1 MSIKNK
7 LTKSQV
13 NSIQYETYST
23 VYLSE
28 FDFPTLFIAKPRL
41 TSFLFLRVGEDHQR
55 LLAVVPY
62 DTHEEHT
69 PKDAK
74 MDDSDNESIVS
85 TIVSEHDSDEEW
97 NVNEILAEW
106 PIDGLPRYLIEWE
119 NFDLCEA
126 TWEPVE
132 NLSNALL
139 EGWEKTKSRDDFDM
153 FKNIRDWKNAVKS
166 KYAAKLDRHRE
177 RNRRR
182 KLRGEEETSF
192 MEMEDHLKWADRFPD
207 GEEPSGSVV
216 SSPSVA
222 TDIDMDVEVGQLSQH
237 SFDKTQRASV
247 SLSEDSSP
255 KSSRQNSIASVH
267 HPSRPPMNSAATT
280 TTASFTSS
288 TSQKPPLRR
297 QPSKVLVDNKR
308 PPQKPVASSNLL
320 SSKFGVRGPIK
331 RTDGH
336 LRKGQPT
343 KARKTRP
350 AQAFTGNVFSG
361 GTVRKQ
367 RTTLAEAAKDST
379 KQSKLL
385 KPRYVNLIQ
394 KAGRDRE
401 SAAPARLPTDLI
413 SLNPAERSINGLNAL
428 PLRPEIPNE
437 TVKPLG
443 QNKNSTE
450 TIPEA
455 QKSRPKKSISWG
467 TVEEATIPARGEREE
482 SLFLREDSLIRATT
496 PIKIEDDSREA
507 EKNTGPQSESTFQTK
522 ASDNQECWAGR
533 APVMNDESSS
543 SNKSITTEVQF
554 GPGSRET
561 FSVIF
566 ERDEDQNGQP
576 WSGIFEQHPILIF
589 THSCTTRDFWSQETA
604 LVAAKLGT
612 GSVKS
617 IGDPDS
623 LATVANWLC
632 VRSVGVLLY
641 HQELCIFLYASFKE
655 SVLLHYYLF
664 RSSPHLTTRSLA
676 PIVLPEGVGGG
687 DVLPQMI
694 PTVFNRLLGFQYER
708 LLPEKALMDYSN
720 HNFFLVFPTNAV
732 EEAHF
737 LSGWLRSCNPQCR
750 LLSSLTTGHWAS
762 FRKLDQGVVIVHEE
776 AIWATRLFPSVW
788 TVLHNVPNFNFRLFS
803 ISLQPAPFYPS
814 LGQPSR
820 IGDVTLQTICGQK
833 KAVLVTPSFV
843 ISQPQQAWAF
853 FKWAYKYWQQH
864 RGAFTLILCADF
876 ENWIHEVAIVVKED
890 WETRLE
896 STRVREEDKA
906 TAEKEIDALFKCLQH
921 VRGLVGPLDDDQS
934 IVVFA
939 PNLIDGNDEQ
949 SLVNWFGWW
958 SILNLDQYRHFTVLG
973 SSPDAGIQR
982 LTHQIRIPEYAPSTL
997 GNPDDV
1003 WGKINPA
1010 ASSLVVQNQSAVE
1023 RAPQRRLHLVPRDDG
1038 ASFKRFLGQLESD
1051 IRDRDWGPQTVFNRP
1066 VSHWNIDMAHDF
1078 SEFDTYDR
1086 CLRYF
1091 NGRIHGPTFI
1101 NTGVAFCYTIEGS
1114 WKYGDNRETTN
1125 KNRRPWIAVYRPINI
1140 AKKPWRAMELII
1152 WDPVMKMPDNDPYV
1166 YDGQLIEAQRE
1177 MIRLAEGPHNKL
1189 PLRKVWI
1196 RGPDVIPQ
1204 GLTDPVDITIH
1215 QLQHLMKNLRESI
1228 PAVLPAMVTQGWR
1241 EVKSGNAPT
1250 RSRPPSPEAMDVDE
1264 PTGADDTA
1272 DDAAD
1277 EDLKIVFHAPRGKN
1291 MDRPTKCKN
1300 RLFMHCAN
1308 KRSDGYRGR
1317 TMNFVFRPTLEWY
1330 DEQVKEG
1337 RGFEHIRVM
1346 QWPAFFS
1353 KHLIEVPERPDVGS
1367 KKRGKEARK

>member
-1 MSIKNK
+1 
-7 LTKSQV
+7 
-13 NSIQYETYST
+13 
-23 VYLSE
+23 
-28 FDFPTLFIAKPRL
+28 
-41 TSFLFLRVGEDHQR
+41 
-55 LLAVVPY
+55 
-62 DTHEEHT
+62 
-69 PKDAK
+69 

-166 KYAAKLDRHRE
+166 KYAAKLDRHQE

-182 KLRGEEETSF
+182 KLRGEDETSF

-207 GEEPSGSVV
+207 GEEPSSSVV

-280 TTASFTSS
+280 TTASFTFS

-331 RTDGH
+331 RTDSH

-361 GTVRKQ
+361 GIVRKQ

-413 SLNPAERSINGLNAL
+413 SLNPAERSISGLNAL

-496 PIKIEDDSREA
+496 PIKIEDDCREA

-543 SNKSITTEVQF
+543 SNKFITTEVQF

-604 LVAAKLGT
+604 LAAAKLGT
-612 GSVKS
+612 GSVTS

-694 PTVFNRLLGFQYER
+694 PTVFNRLLGFQYEQ

-750 LLSSLTTGHWAS
+750 LLSSLTAGHWAS

-803 ISLQPAPFYPS
+803 ISLQPAPFYPC

-864 RGAFTLILCADF
+864 RGAFTLIVCADF
-876 ENWIHEVAIVVKED
+876 ENWIHEVTVVVKED

-896 STRVREEDKA
+896 STRVREEDKG

-921 VRGLVGPLDDDQS
+921 VRGLVGRLDDDQS

-939 PNLIDGNDEQ
+939 PDSIDGNDEQ

-982 LTHQIRIPEYAPSTL
+982 LTHQIRIPEYTPSTL

-1010 ASSLVVQNQSAVE
+1010 ASSLVPQNQSAVE

-1038 ASFKRFLGQLESD
+1038 VSFKRFLGQLESD

-1066 VSHWNIDMAHDF
+1066 VSYWNIDMARGF

-1091 NGRIHGPTFI
+1091 NGRIHGHPFI

-1125 KNRRPWIAVYRPINI
+1125 KNRRPWIAVYRPVDV

-1228 PAVLPAMVTQGWR
+1228 PAVLPAMMTQGWR
-1241 EVKSGNAPT
+1241 EVKSGNAPI

-1264 PTGADDTA
+1264 PTGTV
-1272 DDAAD
+1272 DAAD

-1291 MDRPTKCKN
+1291 MDQPTRCKN

-1308 KRSDGYRGR
+1308 KRSEGYRGR

-1330 DEQVKEG
+1330 DEQVQEG

-1346 QWPAFFS
+1346 EWPAFFS

-1367 KKRGKEARK
+1367 KKRGKEART

>member
-1 MSIKNK
+1 
-7 LTKSQV
+7 
-13 NSIQYETYST
+13 
-23 VYLSE
+23 
-28 FDFPTLFIAKPRL
+28 
-41 TSFLFLRVGEDHQR
+41 
-55 LLAVVPY
+55 
-62 DTHEEHT
+62 
-69 PKDAK
+69 

-132 NLSNALL
+132 NLSNSLL

-166 KYAAKLDRHRE
+166 KYAAKLDRHQE

-280 TTASFTSS
+280 TTASFTAS

-331 RTDGH
+331 RTDSH

-437 TVKPLG
+437 AVKPLG

-496 PIKIEDDSREA
+496 PIKIEDDCREA
-507 EKNTGPQSESTFQTK
+507 QKNTGPQSESTFQTK

-604 LVAAKLGT
+604 LTAAKLGT
-612 GSVKS
+612 GSVTS

-694 PTVFNRLLGFQYER
+694 PTVFNRLLGFQYEQ
-708 LLPEKALMDYSN
+708 LLPEKALMDYSD

-750 LLSSLTTGHWAS
+750 LLSSLTAGHWAS

-814 LGQPSR
+814 LSQPSR

-864 RGAFTLILCADF
+864 RNAFTLIVCADF
-876 ENWIHEVAIVVKED
+876 ENWIHEVAVVAKED

-921 VRGLVGPLDDDQS
+921 VRGLIGPLDDDQS

-939 PNLIDGNDEQ
+939 PDSIDGNDEQ

-982 LTHQIRIPEYAPSTL
+982 LTHQIRIPEYTPSTL
-997 GNPDDV
+997 GNSDDV

-1010 ASSLVVQNQSAVE
+1010 ASSLVTQNQSAVE
-1023 RAPQRRLHLVPRDDG
+1023 RAPQRRLHLAPRDDG
-1038 ASFKRFLGQLESD
+1038 VSFKRFLGQLESD

-1066 VSHWNIDMAHDF
+1066 VSYWNIDMARGI

-1091 NGRIHGPTFI
+1091 NGRIHGHPFI

-1125 KNRRPWIAVYRPINI
+1125 KNRRPWIAVYRPVDV

-1228 PAVLPAMVTQGWR
+1228 PAVLPAMMTQGWR
-1241 EVKSGNAPT
+1241 EVKSRNAPI

-1264 PTGADDTA
+1264 PTRTV
-1272 DDAAD
+1272 DASD

-1291 MDRPTKCKN
+1291 MDRPTRCKN

-1308 KRSDGYRGR
+1308 KRNEGYRGR

-1367 KKRGKEARK
+1367 KKRGKEART

>member
-1 MSIKNK
+1 
-7 LTKSQV
+7 
-13 NSIQYETYST
+13 
-23 VYLSE
+23 
-28 FDFPTLFIAKPRL
+28 
-41 TSFLFLRVGEDHQR
+41 
-55 LLAVVPY
+55 
-62 DTHEEHT
+62 
-69 PKDAK
+69 
-74 MDDSDNESIVS
+74 MDDSDSESIVS

-166 KYAAKLDRHRE
+166 KYAAKLDRHQE

-182 KLRGEEETSF
+182 RLRGEEETSF
-192 MEMEDHLKWADRFPD
+192 TEMDDHLKWADRFPD
-207 GEEPSGSVV
+207 GEEANGSVV

-247 SLSEDSSP
+247 SLSEESSP
-255 KSSRQNSIASVH
+255 KSSRQNSMASVH
-267 HPSRPPMNSAATT
+267 HPSRPPLNSAATT
-280 TTASFTSS
+280 TTASSTSS

-297 QPSKVLVDNKR
+297 QPGKVLTDNKR
-308 PPQKPVASSNLL
+308 PLQKPVASGNLL

-331 RTDGH
+331 RTDSH

-361 GTVRKQ
+361 GKVRKQ

-413 SLNPAERSINGLNAL
+413 SLNPAERSVNGLTAL
-428 PLRPEIPNE
+428 PLRSEIPNE
-437 TVKPLG
+437 TVKPLR
-443 QNKNSTE
+443 QNKVPTE

-455 QKSRPKKSISWG
+455 PKLKPKKSISWG
-467 TVEEATIPARGEREE
+467 TVEEAMIPARGEREE

-507 EKNTGPQSESTFQTK
+507 EQNTGPQSGSTFQTK

-576 WSGIFEQHPILIF
+576 WSSIFEQHPILIF
-589 THSCTTRDFWSQETA
+589 THSCMTQDFWSQEA
-604 LVAAKLGT
+604 FLAAAKLGT
-612 GSVKS
+612 GSVIS
-617 IGDPDS
+617 SGDPDS

-641 HQELCIFLYASFKE
+641 QQELCIFLYASFDK
-655 SVLLHYYLF
+655 SVLLQYHLF
-664 RSSPHLTTRSLA
+664 RPSSHLTTRSLA

-694 PTVFNRLLGFQYER
+694 PTVFNRLLGFQYEQ

-732 EEAHF
+732 EEAYF
-737 LSGWLRSCNPQCR
+737 LSAWLRSCNPQCR

-762 FRKLDQGVVIVHEE
+762 FRKLGQGVVIVHEE

-803 ISLQPAPFYPS
+803 ISLQPSPFYPS
-814 LGQPSR
+814 LGQPFR

-864 RGAFTLILCADF
+864 RGAFTLIVCADF
-876 ENWIHEVAIVVKED
+876 ENWVHEVAVMVKED
-890 WETRLE
+890 WETHRE

-906 TAEKEIDALFKCLQH
+906 TAEKEIDALFKCSQH
-921 VRGLVGPLDDDQS
+921 VGEVAGPSDDDQS
-934 IVVFA
+934 VVVFA
-939 PNLIDGNDEQ
+939 PDSIDGNDEQ

-958 SILNLDQYRHFTVLG
+958 SILNLDQYRHFTVVG
-973 SSPDAGIQR
+973 SSSNAAIQR
-982 LTHQIRIPEYAPSTL
+982 LTHQIRIPQYTPSTS
-997 GNPDDV
+997 GNPDEV
-1003 WGKINPA
+1003 WGKVNPA
-1010 ASSLVVQNQSAVE
+1010 ASSLVAQNQPAAE
-1023 RAPQRRLHLVPRDDG
+1023 RAPQRRLQLIPYDDG
-1038 ASFKRFLGQLESD
+1038 VSFQHFLGQLESD
-1051 IRDRDWGPQTVFNRP
+1051 IRDRSWGPQTVFNRP
-1066 VSHWNIDMAHDF
+1066 ISYWNMDMAH
-1078 SEFDTYDR
+1078 EFPEFGTYDR

-1091 NGRIHGPTFI
+1091 NAKIHGHTFI
-1101 NTGVAFCYTIEGS
+1101 NTGVAFCYTIEGP

-1125 KNRRPWIAVYRPINI
+1125 KNRRPWIAVYRPVELFR
-1140 AKKPWRAMELII
+1140 KPWREMELII
-1152 WDPVMKMPDNDPYV
+1152 WDPVMKMPDNDAHV

-1177 MIRLAEGPHNKL
+1177 MIRLAEESYNKL
-1189 PLRKVWI
+1189 PLVKVWI
-1196 RGPDVIPQ
+1196 KGSNVIPQ

-1215 QLQHLMKNLRESI
+1215 QLQHLMKNLKVSI
-1228 PAVLPAMVTQGWR
+1228 PAGHPAMRSQGWR
-1241 EVKSGNAPT
+1241 EVRSGNPPV
-1250 RSRPPSPEAMDVDE
+1250 RSRSSSPQAMNVDG
-1264 PTGADDTA
+1264 PTGT

-1300 RLFMHCAN
+1300 RLFMHCEN
-1308 KRSDGYRGR
+1308 KRSEGYRGR
-1317 TMNFVFRPTLEWY
+1317 TMDFVFRPTLDWY
-1330 DEQVKEG
+1330 DEQVQEG

-1346 QWPAFFS
+1346 PWPVFFS

-1367 KKRGKEARK
+1367 EKRGQEARK

>member
-1 MSIKNK
+1 
-7 LTKSQV
+7 
-13 NSIQYETYST
+13 
-23 VYLSE
+23 
-28 FDFPTLFIAKPRL
+28 
-41 TSFLFLRVGEDHQR
+41 
-55 LLAVVPY
+55 
-62 DTHEEHT
+62 
-69 PKDAK
+69 
-74 MDDSDNESIVS
+74 MDDSDSESIVS

-97 NVNEILAEW
+97 NVNEILADW

-166 KYAAKLDRHRE
+166 KYAAKLDRHQE

-182 KLRGEEETSF
+182 RLRGEEETSF
-192 MEMEDHLKWADRFPD
+192 IEMEDHLKWADRFPD

-216 SSPSVA
+216 SRPSVV
-222 TDIDMDVEVGQLSQH
+222 TDIDMDVEAGQLSQH
-237 SFDKTQRASV
+237 SFDKTQRASA

-255 KSSRQNSIASVH
+255 NSSRRNSIASVH
-267 HPSRPPMNSAATT
+267 QPPRPPMNSAATT
-280 TTASFTSS
+280 TTISSASS

-297 QPSKVLVDNKR
+297 QPSKGLTDNKR

-331 RTDGH
+331 RTDSH
-336 LRKGQPT
+336 LRKGQQT

-385 KPRYVNLIQ
+385 KPRYVRIIQ

-413 SLNPAERSINGLNAL
+413 SLNPAERSADGLTAL
-428 PLRPEIPNE
+428 TLRPEIPNE
-437 TVKPLG
+437 TVKPIR
-443 QNKNSTE
+443 QNKNSAE
-450 TIPEA
+450 IFPEA
-455 QKSRPKKSISWG
+455 PKSKPKKSISWG

-496 PIKIEDDSREA
+496 PIKIEDDPREA
-507 EKNTGPQSESTFQTK
+507 ETNTGPQSESTFQTK

-589 THSCTTRDFWSQETA
+589 THSCMTWDFWSQETA
-604 LVAAKLGT
+604 LAAAKLGT
-612 GSVKS
+612 GSVTS
-617 IGDPDS
+617 NGDPDS

-632 VRSVGVLLY
+632 VRSMGVLLY

-664 RSSPHLTTRSLA
+664 RPSPHLATRSLA
-676 PIVLPEGVGGG
+676 PVVLPEGVGGG

-694 PTVFNRLLGFQYER
+694 PTVFNRLLGFQYEQ

-737 LSGWLRSCNPQCR
+737 LSGWLRSCNPQF
-750 LLSSLTTGHWAS
+750 LSSH
-762 FRKLDQGVVIVHEE
+762 
-776 AIWATRLFPSVW
+776 
-788 TVLHNVPNFNFRLFS
+788 
-803 ISLQPAPFYPS
+803 SL
-814 LGQPSR
+814 SR
-820 IGDVTLQTICGQK
+820 PGL
-833 KAVLVTPSFV
+833 
-843 ISQPQQAWAF
+843 F
-853 FKWAYKYWQQH
+853 FKWAYKYWLQH
-864 RGAFTLILCADF
+864 RGAFTLIVCAEF
-876 ENWIHEVAIVVKED
+876 ENWVHEVAVVVKED
-890 WETRLE
+890 WETHLE

-906 TAEKEIDALFKCLQH
+906 TAEKEIDALFKCSQH
-921 VRGLVGPLDDDQS
+921 VREITGPSDDDQPAL
-934 IVVFA
+934 VFA
-939 PNLIDGNDEQ
+939 PDSIDGNDEQ

-958 SILNLDQYRHFTVLG
+958 SILNLDEYRHFTVLG
-973 SSPDAGIQR
+973 SSPNAGIQR
-982 LTHQIRIPEYAPSTL
+982 LTHQIWIPQYTPSTL
-997 GNPDDV
+997 GNLDDV
-1003 WGKINPA
+1003 WGKVNPA
-1010 ASSLVVQNQSAVE
+1010 GSSLVVQNQSAVE
-1023 RAPQRRLHLVPRDDG
+1023 RTPQKRLQLIPRDD
-1038 ASFKRFLGQLESD
+1038 AVSFKHFLGQLENN
-1051 IRDRDWGPQTVFNRP
+1051 IRDRDWGPQTVFTCP
-1066 VSHWNIDMAHDF
+1066 VSYWNMDMAHDF
-1078 SEFDTYDR
+1078 PEFETYDR

-1091 NGRIHGPTFI
+1091 NGRIHGHTFI

-1114 WKYGDNRETTN
+1114 WKYGDNREATN
-1125 KNRRPWIAVYRPINI
+1125 KNRRPWIAVYRPSEVF
-1140 AKKPWRAMELII
+1140 KKPWRAMELII
-1152 WDPVMKMPDNDPYV
+1152 WDPVMKMPDNDSYV
-1166 YDGQLIEAQRE
+1166 YDGELIEAQRE
-1177 MIRLAEGPHNKL
+1177 MIRLAEEPHNRM
-1189 PLRKVWI
+1189 PLVKVWI

-1215 QLQHLMKNLRESI
+1215 QLQHLMKNLKTSI
-1228 PAVLPAMVTQGWR
+1228 PAVPPVMISRGWR
-1241 EVKSGNAPT
+1241 EVRPGNAPI
-1250 RSRPPSPEAMDVDE
+1250 RSRPPSPEAMDIDE
-1264 PTGADDTA
+1264 PTDTNN
-1272 DDAAD
+1272 AAD
-1277 EDLKIVFHAPRGKN
+1277 KDLKIVFHAPRGKN
-1291 MDRPTKCKN
+1291 LDRPTKCKN

-1308 KRSDGYRGR
+1308 KRSEGYRGR
-1317 TMNFVFRPTLEWY
+1317 TTNFVFRPTLDWY
-1330 DEQVKEG
+1330 DEQVQEG

-1346 QWPAFFS
+1346 PWPAFFS
-1353 KHLIEVPERPDVGS
+1353 KHSIEVPERPDMGS
-1367 KKRGKEARK
+1367 ERRAKEANN

>member
-1 MSIKNK
+1 
-7 LTKSQV
+7 
-13 NSIQYETYST
+13 
-23 VYLSE
+23 
-28 FDFPTLFIAKPRL
+28 
-41 TSFLFLRVGEDHQR
+41 
-55 LLAVVPY
+55 
-62 DTHEEHT
+62 
-69 PKDAK
+69 

-166 KYAAKLDRHRE
+166 KYAAKLDRHQE

-182 KLRGEEETSF
+182 KLRGEDETSF

-207 GEEPSGSVV
+207 GEEPSSSVV

-331 RTDGH
+331 RTDSH

-361 GTVRKQ
+361 GIVRKQ

-413 SLNPAERSINGLNAL
+413 SLNPAERSISGLNAL

-496 PIKIEDDSREA
+496 PIKIEDDCREA

-604 LVAAKLGT
+604 LAAAKLGT
-612 GSVKS
+612 GSVTS

-694 PTVFNRLLGFQYER
+694 PTVFNRLLGFQYEQ

-750 LLSSLTTGHWAS
+750 LLSSLTAGHWAS

-864 RGAFTLILCADF
+864 RGAFTLIVCADF
-876 ENWIHEVAIVVKED
+876 ENWIHEVTVVVKED

-896 STRVREEDKA
+896 STRVREEDKG

-921 VRGLVGPLDDDQS
+921 VRGLVGRLDDDQS

-939 PNLIDGNDEQ
+939 PDSIDGNDEQ

-982 LTHQIRIPEYAPSTL
+982 LTHQIRIPEYTPSTL

-1010 ASSLVVQNQSAVE
+1010 ASSLVPQNQSAVE

-1038 ASFKRFLGQLESD
+1038 VSFKRFLGQLESD

-1066 VSHWNIDMAHDF
+1066 VSYWNIDMARGF

-1091 NGRIHGPTFI
+1091 NGRIHGHPFI

-1125 KNRRPWIAVYRPINI
+1125 KNRRPWIAVYRPVDV

-1228 PAVLPAMVTQGWR
+1228 PAVLPAMMTQGWR
-1241 EVKSGNAPT
+1241 EVKSGNAPI

-1264 PTGADDTA
+1264 PTGTV
-1272 DDAAD
+1272 DAAD

-1291 MDRPTKCKN
+1291 MDQPTRCKN

-1308 KRSDGYRGR
+1308 KRSEGYRGR

-1330 DEQVKEG
+1330 DEQVQEG

-1367 KKRGKEARK
+1367 KKRGKEART

>member
-1 MSIKNK
+1 
-7 LTKSQV
+7 
-13 NSIQYETYST
+13 
-23 VYLSE
+23 
-28 FDFPTLFIAKPRL
+28 
-41 TSFLFLRVGEDHQR
+41 
-55 LLAVVPY
+55 
-62 DTHEEHT
+62 
-69 PKDAK
+69 

-166 KYAAKLDRHRE
+166 KYAAKLDRHQE

-280 TTASFTSS
+280 TTASFTPS

-308 PPQKPVASSNLL
+308 PLQKPVASSNLL
-320 SSKFGVRGPIK
+320 SSKFGVRGLIK
-331 RTDGH
+331 RTDSH

-450 TIPEA
+450 IIPET

-496 PIKIEDDSREA
+496 PIKIEDDCREA
-507 EKNTGPQSESTFQTK
+507 QKNTGPQSESTFQTK

-604 LVAAKLGT
+604 LTAAKLGT
-612 GSVKS
+612 GSVTS

-694 PTVFNRLLGFQYER
+694 PTVFNRLLGFQYEQ

-720 HNFFLVFPTNAV
+720 HNFFLVFPMNAV

-750 LLSSLTTGHWAS
+750 LLSSLTAGHWAS

-788 TVLHNVPNFNFRLFS
+788 TVLHDVPNFNFRLFS

-864 RGAFTLILCADF
+864 RGAFTLIVCADF
-876 ENWIHEVAIVVKED
+876 ENWIHEVAVMVKED
-890 WETRLE
+890 WETRLG

-939 PNLIDGNDEQ
+939 PDSIDGNDEQ

-982 LTHQIRIPEYAPSTL
+982 LTHQIRIPEYTPSTL
-997 GNPDDV
+997 GNPDDI
-1003 WGKINPA
+1003 WGKVNPA
-1010 ASSLVVQNQSAVE
+1010 ASSLVAQNQSAME

-1038 ASFKRFLGQLESD
+1038 VSFKRFLGQLESD

-1066 VSHWNIDMAHDF
+1066 VSYWNIDMAHGF

-1091 NGRIHGPTFI
+1091 NGRIHGHPFI

-1125 KNRRPWIAVYRPINI
+1125 KNRRPWIAVYRPVDV
-1140 AKKPWRAMELII
+1140 AKKPWHAMELVI

-1228 PAVLPAMVTQGWR
+1228 PAVLPAMMTQGWR
-1241 EVKSGNAPT
+1241 EVKSGNAPI
-1250 RSRPPSPEAMDVDE
+1250 RSRPSSPDAMDVDE
-1264 PTGADDTA
+1264 PTGTV
-1272 DDAAD
+1272 DAAD

-1291 MDRPTKCKN
+1291 MDRPTRCKN

-1308 KRSDGYRGR
+1308 KRSEGYRGR

-1367 KKRGKEARK
+1367 KKRGKEART

>member
-1 MSIKNK
+1 
-7 LTKSQV
+7 
-13 NSIQYETYST
+13 
-23 VYLSE
+23 
-28 FDFPTLFIAKPRL
+28 
-41 TSFLFLRVGEDHQR
+41 
-55 LLAVVPY
+55 
-62 DTHEEHT
+62 
-69 PKDAK
+69 
-74 MDDSDNESIVS
+74 MDDSDSESIVS

-139 EGWEKTKSRDDFDM
+139 EGWERTKSRDDFDM

-166 KYAAKLDRHRE
+166 KYAAKLDRHQE

-182 KLRGEEETSF
+182 RLRGEEETSF
-192 MEMEDHLKWADRFPD
+192 IEMEDHLKWADRFPD
-207 GEEPSGSVV
+207 GEEASGSIV

-247 SLSEDSSP
+247 SLSEESSP

-267 HPSRPPMNSAATT
+267 HPSRPPLNSAATT
-280 TTASFTSS
+280 TTAS
-288 TSQKPPLRR
+288 QKPPLRR
-297 QPSKVLVDNKR
+297 QPGKVLADNKR

-331 RTDGH
+331 RTDSH

-413 SLNPAERSINGLNAL
+413 SLNPAERSVNGLTAL

-437 TVKPLG
+437 TVKPLR
-443 QNKNSTE
+443 QNQNSTE
-450 TIPEA
+450 TMPEA
-455 QKSRPKKSISWG
+455 PRLKPKKSISWG
-467 TVEEATIPARGEREE
+467 TVEEAMIPARGEREE

-507 EKNTGPQSESTFQTK
+507 EQNTGPQFGSTFQTK

-533 APVMNDESSS
+533 APLMNDESSS

-576 WSGIFEQHPILIF
+576 WSSIFEQHPILIF
-589 THSCTTRDFWSQETA
+589 THSCMTQDFWSQEA
-604 LVAAKLGT
+604 FLAAAKLGT
-612 GSVKS
+612 GSVIS
-617 IGDPDS
+617 SGDPDS

-641 HQELCIFLYASFKE
+641 QQELCIFLYASFDK
-655 SVLLHYYLF
+655 SVLLQYHLF
-664 RSSPHLTTRSLA
+664 RPSSHLTTRSLA

-694 PTVFNRLLGFQYER
+694 PTVFNRLLGFQYEQ
-708 LLPEKALMDYSN
+708 LLPEKTLMDYGN

-732 EEAHF
+732 EEAYF
-737 LSGWLRSCNPQCR
+737 LSAWLRSCNPQCR

-762 FRKLDQGVVIVHEE
+762 FRKLGQGVVIVHEE

-788 TVLHNVPNFNFRLFS
+788 TVLHNVHNFNFRLFS
-803 ISLQPAPFYPS
+803 ISLQPSPFYPS

-864 RGAFTLILCADF
+864 RGTFTLIVCADF
-876 ENWIHEVAIVVKED
+876 ENWVHEVAVMVKED
-890 WETRLE
+890 WETHRE

-906 TAEKEIDALFKCLQH
+906 TAEKEIDALFKCSQH
-921 VRGLVGPLDDDQS
+921 VREVAGPSDDDQS
-934 IVVFA
+934 VVVFA
-939 PNLIDGNDEQ
+939 PDSIDGNDEQ

-958 SILNLDQYRHFTVLG
+958 SILNLDQYRHFTVVG
-973 SSPDAGIQR
+973 SSSNTAIQR
-982 LTHQIRIPEYAPSTL
+982 LTHQIRIPQYTPSTS
-997 GNPDDV
+997 GNPDEV
-1003 WGKINPA
+1003 WGKVNPA
-1010 ASSLVVQNQSAVE
+1010 ASSLVAQNQPASE
-1023 RAPQRRLHLVPRDDG
+1023 RAPQRRLQLIPSDDG
-1038 ASFKRFLGQLESD
+1038 VSFQHFLRQLESD
-1051 IRDRDWGPQTVFNRP
+1051 IRDRSWGPQTVFNRP
-1066 VSHWNIDMAHDF
+1066 VSYWNMDMAH
-1078 SEFDTYDR
+1078 EFPEFGTYDR
-1086 CLRYF
+1086 CLHYF
-1091 NGRIHGPTFI
+1091 NAKIHAHTFI
-1101 NTGVAFCYTIEGS
+1101 NTGVAFCYTTDGS

-1125 KNRRPWIAVYRPINI
+1125 KNRRPWIAVYRPVELFR
-1140 AKKPWRAMELII
+1140 KPWREMELII
-1152 WDPVMKMPDNDPYV
+1152 WDPVMKMPDNAHV

-1177 MIRLAEGPHNKL
+1177 MIRLAEESYNKL
-1189 PLRKVWI
+1189 PLVKVWI
-1196 RGPDVIPQ
+1196 KGSNVIPQ

-1215 QLQHLMKNLRESI
+1215 QLQHLMKNLKVSI
-1228 PAVLPAMVTQGWR
+1228 PAGHPAMRSQGWR
-1241 EVKSGNAPT
+1241 EVRSGNPPI
-1250 RSRPPSPEAMDVDE
+1250 RSRSPSPQAMDVDE
-1264 PTGADDTA
+1264 PTGT

-1277 EDLKIVFHAPRGKN
+1277 EDPKIVFHAPRGKN

-1300 RLFMHCAN
+1300 RLFMHCEN
-1308 KRSDGYRGR
+1308 KRSEGYRGR
-1317 TMNFVFRPTLEWY
+1317 TMDFVFRPTLDWY
-1330 DEQVKEG
+1330 DEQVQEG

-1346 QWPAFFS
+1346 PWPAFFS

-1367 KKRGKEARK
+1367 EKRGQEARK

>member
-1 MSIKNK
+1 
-7 LTKSQV
+7 
-13 NSIQYETYST
+13 
-23 VYLSE
+23 
-28 FDFPTLFIAKPRL
+28 
-41 TSFLFLRVGEDHQR
+41 
-55 LLAVVPY
+55 
-62 DTHEEHT
+62 
-69 PKDAK
+69 

-166 KYAAKLDRHRE
+166 KYAAKLDRHQE

-182 KLRGEEETSF
+182 KLRGEDETSF

-207 GEEPSGSVV
+207 GEEPSSSVV

-267 HPSRPPMNSAATT
+267 HPSQPPMNSAATT

-331 RTDGH
+331 RTDSH

-361 GTVRKQ
+361 GIVRKQ

-413 SLNPAERSINGLNAL
+413 SLNPAERSISGLNAL

-496 PIKIEDDSREA
+496 PIKIEDDCREA

-604 LVAAKLGT
+604 LAAAKLGT
-612 GSVKS
+612 GSVTS

-694 PTVFNRLLGFQYER
+694 PTVFNRLLGFQYEQ

-750 LLSSLTTGHWAS
+750 LLSSLTAGHWAS

-864 RGAFTLILCADF
+864 RGAFTLIVCADF
-876 ENWIHEVAIVVKED
+876 ENWIHEVTVVVKED
-890 WETRLE
+890 SETRLE
-896 STRVREEDKA
+896 STRVREEDKG

-921 VRGLVGPLDDDQS
+921 VRGLVGRLDDDQS

-939 PNLIDGNDEQ
+939 PDSIDGNDEQ

-982 LTHQIRIPEYAPSTL
+982 LTHQIRIPEYTPSTL

-1010 ASSLVVQNQSAVE
+1010 ASSLVPQNQSAVE

-1038 ASFKRFLGQLESD
+1038 VSFKRFLGQLESD

-1066 VSHWNIDMAHDF
+1066 VSYWNIDMARGF

-1091 NGRIHGPTFI
+1091 NGRIHGHPFI

-1125 KNRRPWIAVYRPINI
+1125 KNRRPWIAVYRPVDV

-1228 PAVLPAMVTQGWR
+1228 PAVLPAMMTQGWR
-1241 EVKSGNAPT
+1241 EVKSGNAPI

-1264 PTGADDTA
+1264 PTGTV
-1272 DDAAD
+1272 DAAD

-1291 MDRPTKCKN
+1291 MDQPTRCKN

-1308 KRSDGYRGR
+1308 KRSEGYRGR

-1330 DEQVKEG
+1330 DEQVQEG

-1367 KKRGKEARK
+1367 KKRGKEART

>member
-1 MSIKNK
+1 
-7 LTKSQV
+7 
-13 NSIQYETYST
+13 
-23 VYLSE
+23 
-28 FDFPTLFIAKPRL
+28 
-41 TSFLFLRVGEDHQR
+41 
-55 LLAVVPY
+55 
-62 DTHEEHT
+62 
-69 PKDAK
+69 

-166 KYAAKLDRHRE
+166 KYAAKLDRHQE

-182 KLRGEEETSF
+182 KLRGEDETSF

-207 GEEPSGSVV
+207 GEEPSSSVV

-280 TTASFTSS
+280 TTASFTFP

-331 RTDGH
+331 RTDSH

-361 GTVRKQ
+361 GIVRKQ

-413 SLNPAERSINGLNAL
+413 SLNPAERSISGLNAL

-496 PIKIEDDSREA
+496 PIKIEDDCREA

-604 LVAAKLGT
+604 LAAAKLGT
-612 GSVKS
+612 GSVTS

-694 PTVFNRLLGFQYER
+694 PTVFNRLLRFQYEQ

-750 LLSSLTTGHWAS
+750 LLSSLTAGHWAS

-864 RGAFTLILCADF
+864 RGAFTLIVCADF
-876 ENWIHEVAIVVKED
+876 ENWIHEVTVVVKED

-896 STRVREEDKA
+896 STRVCEEDKG

-921 VRGLVGPLDDDQS
+921 VRGLVGRLDDDQS

-939 PNLIDGNDEQ
+939 PDSIDGNDEQ

-982 LTHQIRIPEYAPSTL
+982 LTHQIRIPEYTPSTL

-1010 ASSLVVQNQSAVE
+1010 ASSLVPQNQSAVE

-1038 ASFKRFLGQLESD
+1038 VSFKRFLGQLESD

-1066 VSHWNIDMAHDF
+1066 VSYWNIDMARGF

-1091 NGRIHGPTFI
+1091 NGRIHGHPFI

-1125 KNRRPWIAVYRPINI
+1125 KNRRPWIAVYRPVDV

-1228 PAVLPAMVTQGWR
+1228 PAVLPAMMTQGWR
-1241 EVKSGNAPT
+1241 EVKSGNAPI

-1264 PTGADDTA
+1264 PTGTV
-1272 DDAAD
+1272 DAAD

-1291 MDRPTKCKN
+1291 MDQPTRCKN

-1308 KRSDGYRGR
+1308 KRSEGYRGR

-1330 DEQVKEG
+1330 DEQVQEG

-1367 KKRGKEARK
+1367 KKRGKEART

>member
-1 MSIKNK
+1 
-7 LTKSQV
+7 
-13 NSIQYETYST
+13 
-23 VYLSE
+23 
-28 FDFPTLFIAKPRL
+28 
-41 TSFLFLRVGEDHQR
+41 
-55 LLAVVPY
+55 
-62 DTHEEHT
+62 
-69 PKDAK
+69 
-74 MDDSDNESIVS
+74 MDDSDSESIVS

-166 KYAAKLDRHRE
+166 KYAAKLDRHQE

-182 KLRGEEETSF
+182 RLRGEEETSF
-192 MEMEDHLKWADRFPD
+192 IEMEDHLKWADRFPD
-207 GEEPSGSVV
+207 GEEANGSVV

-247 SLSEDSSP
+247 SLSEESSP
-255 KSSRQNSIASVH
+255 KSSRQNSMASVH
-267 HPSRPPMNSAATT
+267 HPSRPPLHSAATT
-280 TTASFTSS
+280 TASSTSS
-288 TSQKPPLRR
+288 ISQKPPLRR
-297 QPSKVLVDNKR
+297 QPGKVFADNKR
-308 PPQKPVASSNLL
+308 PPQKPVASGNLL

-331 RTDGH
+331 RTDSH

-367 RTTLAEAAKDST
+367 RTTLAEAAKDAT

-413 SLNPAERSINGLNAL
+413 SLNPAERSVNGLTAL

-437 TVKPLG
+437 KVKPLR
-443 QNKNSTE
+443 QNKVPTE

-455 QKSRPKKSISWG
+455 PKLKPKKSISWG
-467 TVEEATIPARGEREE
+467 TVEEAMIPARGEREE

-496 PIKIEDDSREA
+496 PIKIEDESREA
-507 EKNTGPQSESTFQTK
+507 EQNTGPQSGSTFQTK

-533 APVMNDESSS
+533 APVENDESSS

-576 WSGIFEQHPILIF
+576 WSSIFEQHPILIF
-589 THSCTTRDFWSQETA
+589 THSCMTQDFWSQEA
-604 LVAAKLGT
+604 FLAAAKLGT
-612 GSVKS
+612 GSVIS
-617 IGDPDS
+617 SGDPDS

-641 HQELCIFLYASFKE
+641 QQELCIFLYASFDK
-655 SVLLHYYLF
+655 SVLLQYHLF
-664 RSSPHLTTRSLA
+664 RPSSHLTTRSLA
-676 PIVLPEGVGGG
+676 PIVLPEGVGSG

-694 PTVFNRLLGFQYER
+694 PTVFNRLLGFQYEQ

-732 EEAHF
+732 EEAYF
-737 LSGWLRSCNPQCR
+737 LSAWLRSCNPQCR

-762 FRKLDQGVVIVHEE
+762 FRKLGQGVVIVHEE
-776 AIWATRLFPSVW
+776 AIWAMRLFPSVW

-803 ISLQPAPFYPS
+803 ISLQPSPFYHS
-814 LGQPSR
+814 LGQPSQ
-820 IGDVTLQTICGQK
+820 IGDVTLQTICGQN
-833 KAVLVTPSFV
+833 KAALVTPSFV

-864 RGAFTLILCADF
+864 RGAFTLIVCADF
-876 ENWIHEVAIVVKED
+876 ENWVHEVAVMVKED
-890 WETRLE
+890 WETHRE

-906 TAEKEIDALFKCLQH
+906 TAEKEIDALFKCSQH
-921 VRGLVGPLDDDQS
+921 VREVAGPSDDNQS
-934 IVVFA
+934 VVVFA
-939 PNLIDGNDEQ
+939 PDSIDGNDEQ

-958 SILNLDQYRHFTVLG
+958 SILNLDQYRHFTVVG
-973 SSPDAGIQR
+973 SSSNAAIQR
-982 LTHQIRIPEYAPSTL
+982 LTHQIRIPQYTPSTS
-997 GNPDDV
+997 GNPDEV
-1003 WGKINPA
+1003 WGKVNPA
-1010 ASSLVVQNQSAVE
+1010 ASSIVAQNQPAAE
-1023 RAPQRRLHLVPRDDG
+1023 RAPQRKLQLIPYDDG
-1038 ASFKRFLGQLESD
+1038 VSFQHFLGQLESD
-1051 IRDRDWGPQTVFNRP
+1051 IRDRSWGPQTVFNRP
-1066 VSHWNIDMAHDF
+1066 ISYWNMDMAH
-1078 SEFDTYDR
+1078 EFPEFGTYDR

-1091 NGRIHGPTFI
+1091 NAKIHGHTFI

-1125 KNRRPWIAVYRPINI
+1125 KNRRPWIVVYRPVELFR
-1140 AKKPWRAMELII
+1140 KPWREMELII
-1152 WDPVMKMPDNDPYV
+1152 WDPVMQMLDNDAHV

-1177 MIRLAEGPHNKL
+1177 MIRLAEESYNKL
-1189 PLRKVWI
+1189 PLVKVWI
-1196 RGPDVIPQ
+1196 KGSNVIPQ

-1215 QLQHLMKNLRESI
+1215 QLQHLMKNLKVSI
-1228 PAVLPAMVTQGWR
+1228 PAGHPAMRSQGWR
-1241 EVKSGNAPT
+1241 EVRSGNPPV
-1250 RSRPPSPEAMDVDE
+1250 RSRSPSPQAMDVDE
-1264 PTGADDTA
+1264 PTGT

-1300 RLFMHCAN
+1300 RLFMHCEN
-1308 KRSDGYRGR
+1308 KRSEGYRGR
-1317 TMNFVFRPTLEWY
+1317 TMDYVFRPTLDWY
-1330 DEQVKEG
+1330 DEQVQEG

-1346 QWPAFFS
+1346 PWPAFFS

-1367 KKRGKEARK
+1367 EKRGQEARK

>member
-1 MSIKNK
+1 
-7 LTKSQV
+7 
-13 NSIQYETYST
+13 
-23 VYLSE
+23 
-28 FDFPTLFIAKPRL
+28 
-41 TSFLFLRVGEDHQR
+41 
-55 LLAVVPY
+55 
-62 DTHEEHT
+62 
-69 PKDAK
+69 

-166 KYAAKLDRHRE
+166 KYAAKLDRHQE

-182 KLRGEEETSF
+182 KLRGEDETSF
-192 MEMEDHLKWADRFPD
+192 MEMEDHLKWANRFPD

-331 RTDGH
+331 RADSH

-361 GTVRKQ
+361 GIVRKQ

-401 SAAPARLPTDLI
+401 SAAPVRLPTDLI

-496 PIKIEDDSREA
+496 PIKIEDDCREA

-604 LVAAKLGT
+604 LAAAKLGT
-612 GSVKS
+612 GSVTS

-694 PTVFNRLLGFQYER
+694 PTVFNRLLGFQYEQ

-750 LLSSLTTGHWAS
+750 LLSSLTAGHWAG

-814 LGQPSR
+814 LGQPAR

-843 ISQPQQAWAF
+843 ISQPQQAWTF

-864 RGAFTLILCADF
+864 RGAFTLIVCADF
-876 ENWIHEVAIVVKED
+876 ENWIHEVAVVVKED

-896 STRVREEDKA
+896 STRVREEDKG

-939 PNLIDGNDEQ
+939 PDSIDGNDEQ

-982 LTHQIRIPEYAPSTL
+982 LTHQIRIPEYTPSTL

-1010 ASSLVVQNQSAVE
+1010 ASSLVPQNQSAVE

-1038 ASFKRFLGQLESD
+1038 VSFKRFLGQLESD

-1066 VSHWNIDMAHDF
+1066 VSYWNIDMARGF

-1091 NGRIHGPTFI
+1091 NGRIHGHPFI

-1114 WKYGDNRETTN
+1114 WKYGNNRETTN
-1125 KNRRPWIAVYRPINI
+1125 KNRRPWIAVYRPVDV

-1204 GLTDPVDITIH
+1204 GLSDPVDITIH

-1228 PAVLPAMVTQGWR
+1228 PAVLPAMMTQGWR
-1241 EVKSGNAPT
+1241 EVKSGNAPI

-1264 PTGADDTA
+1264 PTGTV
-1272 DDAAD
+1272 DAAD

-1291 MDRPTKCKN
+1291 MDRPTRCKN

-1308 KRSDGYRGR
+1308 KRSEGYRGR

-1330 DEQVKEG
+1330 DEQVQEG

-1367 KKRGKEARK
+1367 RKRGKEART

>member
-1 MSIKNK
+1 
-7 LTKSQV
+7 
-13 NSIQYETYST
+13 
-23 VYLSE
+23 
-28 FDFPTLFIAKPRL
+28 
-41 TSFLFLRVGEDHQR
+41 
-55 LLAVVPY
+55 
-62 DTHEEHT
+62 
-69 PKDAK
+69 

-166 KYAAKLDRHRE
+166 KYAAKLDRHQE

-182 KLRGEEETSF
+182 KLRGEDETSF

-320 SSKFGVRGPIK
+320 SSKFGVRAPIK
-331 RTDGH
+331 RTDSH

-361 GTVRKQ
+361 GIVRKQ

-450 TIPEA
+450 TTPEA

-496 PIKIEDDSREA
+496 PIKIEDDCREA

-604 LVAAKLGT
+604 LAAAKLGT
-612 GSVKS
+612 GSVTS

-664 RSSPHLTTRSLA
+664 RSSAHLTTRSLA

-694 PTVFNRLLGFQYER
+694 PTVFNRLLGFQYEQ

-737 LSGWLRSCNPQCR
+737 LSRWLRSCNPQCR
-750 LLSSLTTGHWAS
+750 LLSSLTAGHWAS

-864 RGAFTLILCADF
+864 RGAFTLIVCADF
-876 ENWIHEVAIVVKED
+876 ENWIHEVAVVVKED

-896 STRVREEDKA
+896 STRVREEDKG

-939 PNLIDGNDEQ
+939 PDSIDGNDEQ

-982 LTHQIRIPEYAPSTL
+982 LTHQIRIPEYTPSTL
-997 GNPDDV
+997 GNPEDV
-1003 WGKINPA
+1003 WGKIDPA
-1010 ASSLVVQNQSAVE
+1010 ASSLVPQNQSAVE

-1038 ASFKRFLGQLESD
+1038 VSFKRFLGQLESD

-1066 VSHWNIDMAHDF
+1066 VSYWNIDMARGF

-1091 NGRIHGPTFI
+1091 NGRIHGHPFI

-1125 KNRRPWIAVYRPINI
+1125 RNRRPWIAVYRPVDV

-1204 GLTDPVDITIH
+1204 GLADPVDITIH

-1228 PAVLPAMVTQGWR
+1228 PAVLPAMMTQGWR
-1241 EVKSGNAPT
+1241 EVKSGNAPI

-1264 PTGADDTA
+1264 PTGTV
-1272 DDAAD
+1272 DAAD

-1291 MDRPTKCKN
+1291 MDRPTRCKN

-1308 KRSDGYRGR
+1308 KRSEGYRGR

-1330 DEQVKEG
+1330 NEQVQEG

-1353 KHLIEVPERPDVGS
+1353 KHLIEVPERTDVGS
-1367 KKRGKEARK
+1367 KKRGKEART

>member
-1 MSIKNK
+1 
-7 LTKSQV
+7 
-13 NSIQYETYST
+13 
-23 VYLSE
+23 
-28 FDFPTLFIAKPRL
+28 
-41 TSFLFLRVGEDHQR
+41 
-55 LLAVVPY
+55 
-62 DTHEEHT
+62 
-69 PKDAK
+69 

-166 KYAAKLDRHRE
+166 KYAAKLDRHQE

-182 KLRGEEETSF
+182 KLRGEDETSF
-192 MEMEDHLKWADRFPD
+192 MEMEDHLKWANRFPD

-331 RTDGH
+331 RADSH

-361 GTVRKQ
+361 GIVRKQ

-401 SAAPARLPTDLI
+401 SAAPVRLPTDLI

-496 PIKIEDDSREA
+496 PIKIEDDCREA
-507 EKNTGPQSESTFQTK
+507 EKNTGPQSESTLQTK

-604 LVAAKLGT
+604 LAAAKLGT
-612 GSVKS
+612 GSVTS

-694 PTVFNRLLGFQYER
+694 PTVFNRLLGFQYEQ

-750 LLSSLTTGHWAS
+750 LLSSLTAGHWAG

-814 LGQPSR
+814 LGQPAR

-864 RGAFTLILCADF
+864 RGAFTLIVCADF
-876 ENWIHEVAIVVKED
+876 ENWIHEVAVVVKED

-896 STRVREEDKA
+896 STRVREEDKG

-939 PNLIDGNDEQ
+939 PDSIDGNDEQ

-982 LTHQIRIPEYAPSTL
+982 LTHQIRIPEYTPSTL

-1010 ASSLVVQNQSAVE
+1010 ASSLVPQNQSAVE

-1038 ASFKRFLGQLESD
+1038 VSFKRFLGQLESD

-1066 VSHWNIDMAHDF
+1066 VSYWNIDMARGF

-1091 NGRIHGPTFI
+1091 NGRIHGHPFI

-1114 WKYGDNRETTN
+1114 WKYGNNRETTN
-1125 KNRRPWIAVYRPINI
+1125 KNRRPWIAVYRPVDV

-1204 GLTDPVDITIH
+1204 GLSDPVDITIH

-1228 PAVLPAMVTQGWR
+1228 PAVLPAMMTQGWR
-1241 EVKSGNAPT
+1241 EVKSGNAPI

-1264 PTGADDTA
+1264 PTGTV
-1272 DDAAD
+1272 DAAD

-1291 MDRPTKCKN
+1291 MDRPTRCKN

-1308 KRSDGYRGR
+1308 KRSEGYRGR

-1330 DEQVKEG
+1330 DEQVQEG

-1367 KKRGKEARK
+1367 RKRGKEART

>member
-1 MSIKNK
+1 
-7 LTKSQV
+7 
-13 NSIQYETYST
+13 
-23 VYLSE
+23 
-28 FDFPTLFIAKPRL
+28 
-41 TSFLFLRVGEDHQR
+41 
-55 LLAVVPY
+55 
-62 DTHEEHT
+62 
-69 PKDAK
+69 

-166 KYAAKLDRHRE
+166 KYAAKLDRHQE

-182 KLRGEEETSF
+182 KLRGEDETSF

-207 GEEPSGSVV
+207 GEEPSSSVV

-331 RTDGH
+331 RTDSH

-361 GTVRKQ
+361 GIVRKQ

-413 SLNPAERSINGLNAL
+413 SLNPAERSISGLNAL

-496 PIKIEDDSREA
+496 PIKIEDDCREA

-604 LVAAKLGT
+604 LAAAKLGT
-612 GSVKS
+612 GSVTS

-694 PTVFNRLLGFQYER
+694 PTVFNRLLGFQYEQ

-750 LLSSLTTGHWAS
+750 LLSSLTAGHWTS

-864 RGAFTLILCADF
+864 RGAFTLIVCADF
-876 ENWIHEVAIVVKED
+876 ENWIHEVTVVVKED

-896 STRVREEDKA
+896 STRVREEDKG

-921 VRGLVGPLDDDQS
+921 VRGLVGRLDDDQS

-939 PNLIDGNDEQ
+939 PDSIDGNDEQ

-982 LTHQIRIPEYAPSTL
+982 LTHQIRIPEYTPSTL

-1010 ASSLVVQNQSAVE
+1010 ASSLVPQNQSAVE

-1038 ASFKRFLGQLESD
+1038 VSFKRFLGQLESD

-1066 VSHWNIDMAHDF
+1066 VSYWNIDMARGF

-1091 NGRIHGPTFI
+1091 NGRIHGHPFI

-1125 KNRRPWIAVYRPINI
+1125 KNRRPWIAVYRPVDV

-1228 PAVLPAMVTQGWR
+1228 PAVLPAMMTQGWR
-1241 EVKSGNAPT
+1241 EVKSGNAPI

-1264 PTGADDTA
+1264 PTGTV
-1272 DDAAD
+1272 DAAD

-1291 MDRPTKCKN
+1291 MDQPTRCKN

-1308 KRSDGYRGR
+1308 KRSEGYRGR
-1317 TMNFVFRPTLEWY
+1317 TINFVFRPTLEWY
-1330 DEQVKEG
+1330 DEQVQEG

-1367 KKRGKEARK
+1367 KKRGKEART

>member
-1 MSIKNK
+1 MLENGEKKRSRPARHLI
-7 LTKSQV
+7 
-13 NSIQYETYST
+13 
-23 VYLSE
+23 
-28 FDFPTLFIAKPRL
+28 
-41 TSFLFLRVGEDHQR
+41 VGEDHQR

>member
-1 MSIKNK
+1 
-7 LTKSQV
+7 
-13 NSIQYETYST
+13 
-23 VYLSE
+23 
-28 FDFPTLFIAKPRL
+28 
-41 TSFLFLRVGEDHQR
+41 
-55 LLAVVPY
+55 
-62 DTHEEHT
+62 
-69 PKDAK
+69 

-166 KYAAKLDRHRE
+166 KYAAKLDRHQE

-182 KLRGEEETSF
+182 KLRGEDETSF

-207 GEEPSGSVV
+207 GEEPSSSVV

-331 RTDGH
+331 RTDSH

-361 GTVRKQ
+361 GIVRKQ

-413 SLNPAERSINGLNAL
+413 SLNPAERSISGLNAL

-437 TVKPLG
+437 AVKPLG

-496 PIKIEDDSREA
+496 PIKIEDDCREA

-604 LVAAKLGT
+604 LAAAKLGT
-612 GSVKS
+612 GSVTS

-694 PTVFNRLLGFQYER
+694 PTVFNRLLGFQYEQ

-750 LLSSLTTGHWAS
+750 LLSSLTAGHWAS

-803 ISLQPAPFYPS
+803 ISLQPAPFYPC

-864 RGAFTLILCADF
+864 RGAFTLIVCADF
-876 ENWIHEVAIVVKED
+876 ENWIHEVTVVVKED

-896 STRVREEDKA
+896 STRVREEDKG

-921 VRGLVGPLDDDQS
+921 VRGLVGRLDDDQS

-939 PNLIDGNDEQ
+939 PDSIDGNDEQ

-982 LTHQIRIPEYAPSTL
+982 LTHQIRIPEYTPSTL

-1010 ASSLVVQNQSAVE
+1010 ASSLVPQNQSAVE

-1038 ASFKRFLGQLESD
+1038 VSFKRFLGQLESD

-1066 VSHWNIDMAHDF
+1066 VSYWNIDMARGF

-1091 NGRIHGPTFI
+1091 NGRIHGHPFI

-1125 KNRRPWIAVYRPINI
+1125 KNRRPWIAVYRPVDV

-1228 PAVLPAMVTQGWR
+1228 PAVLPAMMTQGWR
-1241 EVKSGNAPT
+1241 EVKSGNAPI

-1264 PTGADDTA
+1264 PTGTV
-1272 DDAAD
+1272 DAAD

-1291 MDRPTKCKN
+1291 MDQPTRCKN

-1308 KRSDGYRGR
+1308 KRSEGYRGR

-1330 DEQVKEG
+1330 DEQVQEG

-1346 QWPAFFS
+1346 EWPAFFS

-1367 KKRGKEARK
+1367 KKRGKEART

>member
-1 MSIKNK
+1 
-7 LTKSQV
+7 
-13 NSIQYETYST
+13 
-23 VYLSE
+23 
-28 FDFPTLFIAKPRL
+28 
-41 TSFLFLRVGEDHQR
+41 
-55 LLAVVPY
+55 
-62 DTHEEHT
+62 
-69 PKDAK
+69 
-74 MDDSDNESIVS
+74 MDDSDSESIVS

-106 PIDGLPRYLIEWE
+106 PIDGQPRYLIEWE

-139 EGWEKTKSRDDFDM
+139 EVWEKTKSRDDFDM

-166 KYAAKLDRHRE
+166 KYAAKLDRHQE

-182 KLRGEEETSF
+182 RLRDEPETSF

-207 GEEPSGSVV
+207 GEDPSGSVV

-222 TDIDMDVEVGQLSQH
+222 TDMDIDVEVGQLSQH

-255 KSSRQNSIASVH
+255 KSSRQNSIASGK
-267 HPSRPPMNSAATT
+267 
-280 TTASFTSS
+280 
-288 TSQKPPLRR
+288 KPPLRR
-297 QPSKVLVDNKR
+297 QSSKVLADNKR
-308 PPQKPVASSNLL
+308 PPPKPVASSNLL
-320 SSKFGVRGPIK
+320 SSNFGVRGPIK
-331 RTDGH
+331 RPDSQ

-413 SLNPAERSINGLNAL
+413 SLNPAERSVNGLTAL
-428 PLRPEIPNE
+428 PLHPEIPNE
-437 TVKPLG
+437 TVKPLR

-455 QKSRPKKSISWG
+455 PKSKPKKSISWG

-496 PIKIEDDSREA
+496 PIKIEDGSHEA

-522 ASDNQECWAGR
+522 ASGNQECWAGR

-543 SNKSITTEVQF
+543 SNKSITTAVQF

-566 ERDEDQNGQP
+566 ERDEDQNVQP
-576 WSGIFEQHPILIF
+576 WSGIFEQHPTLIF
-589 THSCTTRDFWSQETA
+589 THSCMTRDFWSQETA
-604 LVAAKLGT
+604 LAAAKLGT
-612 GSVKS
+612 GSVTS

-641 HQELCIFLYASFKE
+641 HQELCIFLYATFKE

-664 RSSPHLTTRSLA
+664 RSTPHLTTRSLA

-694 PTVFNRLLGFQYER
+694 PTVFNRLLGFQYEQ

-737 LSGWLRSCNPQCR
+737 LSAWLRSCNTQCR
-750 LLSSLTTGHWAS
+750 LLSSLTPGHWAS
-762 FRKLDQGVVIVHEE
+762 FRKLDQGVIIVHEE

-803 ISLQPAPFYPS
+803 ISLQPSPFYPC

-864 RGAFTLILCADF
+864 RGAFTLTVCADF
-876 ENWIHEVAIVVKED
+876 ENWVHEVAVVVKED
-890 WETRLE
+890 WETHVE

-906 TAEKEIDALFKCLQH
+906 TAEKEIDAFFKCSQL
-921 VRGLVGPLDDDQS
+921 VRELAAPSDDDQS
-934 IVVFA
+934 VVVYA
-939 PNLIDGNDEQ
+939 PDSIDGNDEQ

-973 SSPDAGIQR
+973 SSPNTGIQR
-982 LTHQIRIPEYAPSTL
+982 LTHQIRIPQYSPSTL
-997 GNPDDV
+997 GNPDDI
-1003 WGKINPA
+1003 WGKVNPA
-1010 ASSLVVQNQSAVE
+1010 ASSLVAQNQPAAE
-1023 RAPQRRLHLVPRDDG
+1023 RAPQRRLQKIPRDDG
-1038 ASFKRFLGQLESD
+1038 ASFQDFLKQLESD
-1051 IRDRDWGPQTVFNRP
+1051 IRDREWGPQTVFNRP
-1066 VSHWNIDMAHDF
+1066 ISYWNMDMAHKF
-1078 SEFDTYDR
+1078 PEFETYDR

-1091 NGRIHGPTFI
+1091 NGRIHDYTFI

-1114 WKYGDNRETTN
+1114 WKYGDDRETAN
-1125 KNRRPWIAVYRPINI
+1125 KNRRPWIAVYRPVELFR
-1140 AKKPWRAMELII
+1140 KPWREMELII
-1152 WDPVMKMPDNDPYV
+1152 WDPVIKMPDNDPYI

-1177 MIRLAEGPHNKL
+1177 MIRLAEGSHNRL
-1189 PLRKVWI
+1189 PLVKVWI

-1215 QLQHLMKNLRESI
+1215 QLQHLIKNLKAYI
-1228 PAVLPAMVTQGWR
+1228 PAGLSGMRSQGWR
-1241 EVKSGNAPT
+1241 ELRPGTAPIIS
-1250 RSRPPSPEAMDVDE
+1250 RSPSPQAMDVDE
-1264 PTGADDTA
+1264 PAGT

-1308 KRSDGYRGR
+1308 KRSEGHRGR
-1317 TMNFVFRPTLEWY
+1317 TMNFVFRPTLDWY
-1330 DEQVKEG
+1330 DEQVQEG

-1346 QWPAFFS
+1346 PWPAFFS
-1353 KHLIEVPERPDVGS
+1353 KHHIEVPERPDVGS
-1367 KKRGKEARK
+1367 EKRGKEARK

>member
-1 MSIKNK
+1 
-7 LTKSQV
+7 
-13 NSIQYETYST
+13 
-23 VYLSE
+23 
-28 FDFPTLFIAKPRL
+28 
-41 TSFLFLRVGEDHQR
+41 
-55 LLAVVPY
+55 
-62 DTHEEHT
+62 
-69 PKDAK
+69 
-74 MDDSDNESIVS
+74 MDDSDSESIVS

-97 NVNEILAEW
+97 SVNQILAEW

-139 EGWEKTKSRDDFDM
+139 EGWEQTKSRDDFDM
-153 FKNIRDWKNAVKS
+153 FKNIRDWKNAVRS
-166 KYAAKLDRHRE
+166 KYAAKLDRHQE
-177 RNRRR
+177 RNRHRR
-182 KLRGEEETSF
+182 LRGEEETSF
-192 MEMEDHLKWADRFPD
+192 IEMEDHLKWADRFPD
-207 GEEPSGSVV
+207 NEEPSGSVV

-237 SFDKTQRASV
+237 SLDKTQRASV
-247 SLSEDSSP
+247 SLSEDSSL
-255 KSSRQNSIASVH
+255 KSSRPNSIASVH
-267 HPSRPPMNSAATT
+267 HPSRPPMDSAATT
-280 TTASFTSS
+280 TTASSTSS
-288 TSQKPPLRR
+288 TSQKPPMPQ
-297 QPSKVLVDNKR
+297 QPSKVLANDKR
-308 PPQKPVASSNLL
+308 QPQKPVASSNLL

-331 RTDGH
+331 RTDSH
-336 LRKGQPT
+336 LRKGLPT

-413 SLNPAERSINGLNAL
+413 SLNPAERSTNCPTAL

-437 TVKPLG
+437 TVKSLR

-450 TIPEA
+450 TICEA
-455 QKSRPKKSISWG
+455 PKSKPKKSISWG

-543 SNKSITTEVQF
+543 SNKSITTEIQF

-561 FSVIF
+561 FLVIF

-589 THSCTTRDFWSQETA
+589 THSCMTRDFESQETA
-604 LVAAKLGT
+604 LAAAKPGT
-612 GSVKS
+612 GSVRS
-617 IGDPDS
+617 IGDSDS
-623 LATVANWLC
+623 LATVANWLF

-641 HQELCIFLYASFKE
+641 HQELCIFLDASLEE
-655 SVLLHYYLF
+655 SVLLRYHLF

-676 PIVLPEGVGGG
+676 PIVLPEGVGVG

-694 PTVFNRLLGFQYER
+694 PTVFNRLLGFQYEQ

-720 HNFFLVFPTNAV
+720 HNFFLAFPTNAV

-762 FRKLDQGVVIVHEE
+762 FRKLEQGVVIVHEE

-803 ISLQPAPFYPS
+803 ISLQPSPFYPS
-814 LGQPSR
+814 LDQPSR

-853 FKWAYKYWQQH
+853 FKWAYKYWLQH
-864 RGAFTLILCADF
+864 RGAFTLIVCADF
-876 ENWIHEVAIVVKED
+876 ENWVHEVAVVVKED

-896 STRVREEDKA
+896 STRVREKDKS
-906 TAEKEIDALFKCLQH
+906 TAEKEIDALFKCSQY
-921 VRGLVGPLDDDQS
+921 VRELAGPSDDDQS
-934 IVVFA
+934 VVVFA
-939 PNLIDGNDEQ
+939 PDSIDGNDEQ

-958 SILNLDQYRHFTVLG
+958 SILNLDRYRHFTVIG
-973 SSPDAGIQR
+973 SSPNAGIQR
-982 LTHQIRIPEYAPSTL
+982 LTHRIRIPQYTPSTL
-997 GNPDDV
+997 GNPDNV
-1003 WGKINPA
+1003 WGKVNPA
-1010 ASSLVVQNQSAVE
+1010 ASSLVAQNQSAAE
-1023 RAPQRRLHLVPRDDG
+1023 RAPRRKLQLIPYDDA
-1038 ASFKRFLGQLESD
+1038 ASLKHFLGQLEND
-1051 IRDRDWGPQTVFNRP
+1051 IRDRDWGPQTVFNCP
-1066 VSHWNIDMAHDF
+1066 VTYWDMDMAHNVP
-1078 SEFDTYDR
+1078 EFETYDR
-1086 CLRYF
+1086 CLGYF
-1091 NGRIHGPTFI
+1091 NGRIHGFNYI

-1114 WKYGDNRETTN
+1114 WKDSDNRETTS
-1125 KNRRPWIAVYRPINI
+1125 KSRRPWIAVYRPVEVY
-1140 AKKPWRAMELII
+1140 KKPWRAMELII
-1152 WDPVMKMPDNDPYV
+1152 WDPIMKMLDNDPYV

-1177 MIRLAEGPHNKL
+1177 MIRLAEGTRHKL
-1189 PLRKVWI
+1189 PLRRVWI

-1228 PAVLPAMVTQGWR
+1228 PAGMLGMTSQGWR
-1241 EVKSGNAPT
+1241 EVKPGNAPI

-1264 PTGADDTA
+1264 PTGT

-1300 RLFMHCAN
+1300 RLFTHCAN
-1308 KRSDGYRGR
+1308 KRSEGYRGT
-1317 TMNFVFRPTLEWY
+1317 TMNFTFRLTLDWY
-1330 DEQVKEG
+1330 DEQVQEG

-1346 QWPAFFS
+1346 PWPAFFS

-1367 KKRGKEARK
+1367 EKRGKEARK

>member
-1 MSIKNK
+1 
-7 LTKSQV
+7 
-13 NSIQYETYST
+13 
-23 VYLSE
+23 
-28 FDFPTLFIAKPRL
+28 
-41 TSFLFLRVGEDHQR
+41 
-55 LLAVVPY
+55 
-62 DTHEEHT
+62 
-69 PKDAK
+69 

-166 KYAAKLDRHRE
+166 KYAAKLDRHQE

-182 KLRGEEETSF
+182 KLRGEDETSF

-207 GEEPSGSVV
+207 GEEPSSSVV

-331 RTDGH
+331 RTDSH

-361 GTVRKQ
+361 GIVRKQ

-413 SLNPAERSINGLNAL
+413 SLNPAERSISGLNAL

-496 PIKIEDDSREA
+496 PIKIEDDCREA

-604 LVAAKLGT
+604 LAAAKLGT
-612 GSVKS
+612 GSVTS

-694 PTVFNRLLGFQYER
+694 PTVFNRLLGFQYEQ

-750 LLSSLTTGHWAS
+750 LLSSLTAGHWTS

-864 RGAFTLILCADF
+864 RGAFTLIVCADF
-876 ENWIHEVAIVVKED
+876 ENWIHEVTVVVKED

-896 STRVREEDKA
+896 STRVREEDKG

-921 VRGLVGPLDDDQS
+921 VRGLVGRLDDDQS

-939 PNLIDGNDEQ
+939 PDSIDGNDEQ

-982 LTHQIRIPEYAPSTL
+982 LTHQIRIPEYTPSTL

-1010 ASSLVVQNQSAVE
+1010 ASSLVPQNQSAVE

-1038 ASFKRFLGQLESD
+1038 VSFKRFLGQLESD

-1066 VSHWNIDMAHDF
+1066 VSYWNIDMARGF

-1091 NGRIHGPTFI
+1091 NGRIHGHPFI

-1125 KNRRPWIAVYRPINI
+1125 KNRRPWIAVYRPVDV

-1228 PAVLPAMVTQGWR
+1228 PAVLPAMMTQGWR
-1241 EVKSGNAPT
+1241 EVKSGNAPI

-1264 PTGADDTA
+1264 PTGTV
-1272 DDAAD
+1272 DAAD

-1291 MDRPTKCKN
+1291 MDQPTRCKN

-1308 KRSDGYRGR
+1308 KRSEGYRGR

-1330 DEQVKEG
+1330 DEQVQEG

-1346 QWPAFFS
+1346 QWPDFFS

-1367 KKRGKEARK
+1367 KKRGKEART